1 MADQHSDQSVTPERA
16 DPKDPRSST
25 RPSPQSGPPVFN
37 DGLESPRSGHC

>member
-1 MADQHSDQSVTPERA
+1 MADEHADPRVEAERA
-16 DPKDPRSST
+16 DPKSPHPSP